1 MRREHKPAPS
11 GDRVFLIAIGGTA
24 AIGLV
29 AFLLGALLNVP
40 LAPQIKWNLSGVVT
54 GVAAVLPLAAFL
66 WWFVDTSHPTI
77 ARFREQQ
84 IEFFAD
90 IGFEFT
96 PFRIAVMALAAGMSE
111 ELMFRG
117 FLQTWITGFA
127 PLAIAIV
134 ASNVVFGL
142 LHMRTV
148 LYAVIAGLVGVYL
161 GVLYVV
167 TDNLL
172 VPIVAHGVY
181 DLIALEYTRRAIRRQ
196 KNA

>member
-1 MRREHKPAPS
+1 MRRQHEPVPS
-11 GDRVFLIAIGGTA
+11 GERVFLIAIGGTA

-29 AFLLGALLNVP
+29 AYLLGMLFDVP
-40 LAPQIKWNLSGVVT
+40 LAAQIKWNLSGVVM
-54 GVAAVLPLAAFL
+54 GVIAVLPMAAFL
-66 WWFVDTSHPTI
+66 WWFVDTSDPTI

-96 PFRIAVMALAAGMSE
+96 PFRIAVMALAAGIGE

-117 FLQTWITGFA
+117 FLQTWIDGFA
-127 PLAIAIV
+127 PLTVAIV
-134 ASNVVFGL
+134 VTNIVFGL

-161 GVLYVV
+161 GVLYAV

-181 DLIALEYTRRAIRRQ
+181 DLIALEYTRRAIGRL